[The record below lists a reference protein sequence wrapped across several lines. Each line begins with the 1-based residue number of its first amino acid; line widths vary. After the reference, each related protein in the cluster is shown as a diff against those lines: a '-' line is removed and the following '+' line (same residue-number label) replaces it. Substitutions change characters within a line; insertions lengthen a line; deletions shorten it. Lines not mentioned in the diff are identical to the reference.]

1 MGNSR
6 LAFLAAT
13 LCLLVHAAFGKGYAT
28 TGLDKAQQCRLRRIR
43 ATQPDQRI
51 ESEGGVT
58 ELWSQDDEQFQC
70 AGVAAVR
77 NILRPNALFLPEFIN
92 APRLVFIER
101 GRGLLGINYPGC
113 PETYHSDR
121 SSGGSGRRGRGWQ
134 EEGQQGDWGR
144 RDQHQK
150 VHRIRRGDIIAI
162 PEGAVHW
169 CHNDG
174 NEELIAVSIFDLNN
188 QGNQLD
194 QRLRAFF
201 LAGGYGGQGSQQ
213 GQQGRRQSRR
223 YNIQNIFQAFDTELL
238 AESYNVPMEIAQ
250 RLQQQNN
257 RGIMIDVRER
267 MRMVAPEEDDEYDE
281 EYEEEQEERMRRR
294 RGQGGRWS
302 LASQNGVEETFCTMK
317 IKQNIDIRREADVFS
332 RQAGRVNV
340 VNMHKLPI
348 LRYMDMSAERGRLLP
363 NALYTPHWSL
373 TDHRIVYVTRG
384 EAHVQIVGQDGQNVF
399 DERVSEG
406 SMFVIPQF
414 YATVSRAGDGGFE
427 WITFKT
433 SSQPMKSPLAG
444 YTSVFRAL
452 PIEVITNSF
461 QMSPR
466 DARELK
472 YNREHQTFLLSP
484 TRRSRSMSD

>member
-1 MGNSR
+1 MANSR

-13 LCLLVHAAFGKGYAT
+13 LCLLVHVAFGKGYAT
-28 TGLDKAQQCRLRRIR
+28 AGLSEAQQCRLQRIR
-43 ATQPDQRI
+43 ATQPDERI

-58 ELWSQDDEQFQC
+58 ELWSEDDEQFQC
-70 AGVAAVR
+70 AGVAAIR
-77 NILRPNALFLPEFIN
+77 NVLRPNALFLPEFIN
-92 APRLVFIER
+92 APRLVFIEQ
-101 GRGLLGINYPGC
+101 GRGLLGITYPGC
-113 PETYHSDR
+113 AETYHSDQ
-121 SSGGSGRRGRGWQ
+121 SSGSSSERGRRWQ
-134 EEGQQGDWGR
+134 GEGQQGEGGS

-162 PEGAVHW
+162 PEGALHW

-174 NEELIAVSIFDLNN
+174 NEELIAVSVVDLNN

-201 LAGGYGGQGSQQ
+201 LAGGEGGQGRQQ
-213 GQQGRRQSRR
+213 GQQSRRRQSGR
-223 YNIQNIFQAFDTELL
+223 YNSQNIFQAFDTEIL
-238 AESYNVPMEIAQ
+238 AESFNVPIEIAQ
-250 RLQQQNN
+250 KLQQQSN
-257 RGIMIDVRER
+257 RGIMINVREK
-267 MRMVAPEEDDEYDE
+267 MRVVAPDEDEEYDE
-281 EYEEEQEERMRRR
+281 EYDEEQEERMRRR
-294 RGQGGRWS
+294 RGP
-302 LASQNGVEETFCTMK
+302 LTSQNGFEETFCTMK

-332 RQAGRVNV
+332 RQAGRVNI

-363 NALYTPHWSL
+363 NALYSPHWSM

-384 EAHVQIVGQDGQNVF
+384 DAHVQIVGQNGQNVF
-399 DERVSEG
+399 DEQASEG

-414 YATVSRAGDGGFE
+414 FTSIIRAGNSGFE
-427 WITFKT
+427 WISFKT

-452 PIEVITNSF
+452 PIQVITNSF

-466 DARELK
+466 DAQELK

-484 TRRSRSMSD
+484 SRQSRSMS

>member
-1 MGNSR
+1 MSMGNLR
-6 LAFLAAT
+6 LPFLAAT
-13 LCLLVHAAFGKGYAT
+13 LCLLVHVALGKGSAT
-28 TGLDKAQQCRLRRIR
+28 TGLDDAQQCRLWRIR
-43 ATQPDQRI
+43 ATQPDQRF
-51 ESEGGVT
+51 ESEGGFT
-58 ELWSQDDEQFQC
+58 ELWSEDDDQFQC

-77 NILRPNALFLPEFIN
+77 NILHPNALFLPEFIN
-92 APRLVFIER
+92 APRLVFIEQ

-113 PETYHSDR
+113 PETYHSGR
-121 SSGGSGRRGRGWQ
+121 SSGGSSGRGRRWQ
-134 EEGQQGDWGR
+134 EEGQQGDRGR

-162 PEGAVHW
+162 PEGTVHW

-174 NEELIAVSIFDLNN
+174 NEELIAISIIDLNN

-201 LAGGYGGQGSQQ
+201 LAGGFGGQGR
-213 GQQGRRQSRR
+213 QQGRRGGR
-223 YNIQNIFQAFDTELL
+223 YSIQNIFQAFDTELL
-238 AESYNVPMEIAQ
+238 AESYNVPMQIAQ

-257 RGIMIDVRER
+257 RGIMIDVGER
-267 MRMVAPEEDDEYDE
+267 LRVVAPEEDEEYDE

-302 LASQNGVEETFCTMK
+302 LASENWFDEMFCTMR
-317 IKQNIDIRREADVFS
+317 IKQNVDIRREADVFS

-340 VNMHKLPI
+340 VDMHKLPI
-348 LRYMDMSAERGRLLP
+348 LRDMDMSAERGRLLP
-363 NALYTPHWSL
+363 NALYTPHWSM

-452 PIEVITNSF
+452 PLEVITNSF

-466 DARELK
+466 DAQELK

-484 TRRSRSMSD
+484 SCRSRSLSD